1 MEMPIPDAAVIGR
14 RDEIAAALR
23 GIVPGDG
30 VIVSEPLRRAYESD
44 GLTAYRQ
51 PPLVVV
57 LPSTVG
63 QVAAVLR
70 YCQAEGVKVVPRGAG
85 TSLSG
90 GALPLA
96 DGVLLGMAKF
106 NRILDVDYAN
116 RCVVAQPGVTNLA
129 ITGAVEGAGFYYA
142 PDPSSQIACTIGG
155 NVAENSGGVH
165 CLKYGLTTNNL
176 IGLEIVLIDGEIVR
190 LGGKHSDSGGYDLMG
205 VMTGSE
211 GLLGVVTEVT
221 VRILRKPPAARALLI
236 GFAETEDAGNCVAAI
251 IGAGIIPGGMEMMDR
266 PAIHAAEAFVH
277 VGYPLDV
284 EALLIVELDGP
295 EAEIDH
301 LIEKVEAIAR
311 ADRARSVRVSRDE
324 PERVAFWSGRKAAFP
339 AVGRLSPDYYCMDG
353 TIPRA
358 RLAEVLARIGEL
370 SAQYGLRVANVFHAG
385 DGNLHPLILYDANQ
399 PGEVE
404 RAEAFGADILRLCVA
419 VGGVLTGEH
428 GVGVEKRDLMGE
440 MFDETDLAHQE
451 RLKCAFD
458 PDGLLNPGKVFP
470 TLHRCAELGRLH
482 VHAGRVPHPDLPR
495 F

>member
-1 MEMPIPDAAVIGR
+1 MEMPAPDGAIIAR

-23 GIVPGDG
+23 QIVPGEG
-30 VIVSEPLRRAYESD
+30 VIVSEPERRAYESD
-44 GLTAYRQ
+44 GLTAYHQ

-57 LPSTVG
+57 LPSTVA

-70 YCQAEGVKVVPRGAG
+70 YCKAERIKVVPRGAG

-106 NRILDVDYAN
+106 NRILDIDYDN
-116 RCVVAQPGVTNLA
+116 RCVVAQPGVTNLG
-129 ITGAVEGAGFYYA
+129 ITHAVEGADFYYA
-142 PDPSSQIACTIGG
+142 PDPSSQIACSIGG

-176 IGLEIVLIDGEIVR
+176 LGLEIVLIDGEVVR
-190 LGGKHSDSGGYDLMG
+190 LGGKHFDAEGYDLMG
-205 VMTGSE
+205 ILTGSE
-211 GLLGVVTEVT
+211 GLLGVVTDVT
-221 VRILRKPPAARALLI
+221 VRILKKPPTARALLI
-236 GFAETEDAGNCVAAI
+236 GFGSVEHGGNCVAAI

-266 PAIHAAEAFVH
+266 PAIHAAEDFVH
-277 VGYPLDV
+277 AGYPRDV

-295 EAEIDH
+295 DAEVDH
-301 LIEKVEAIAR
+301 LIAKVEAIAR
-311 ADRARSVRVSRDE
+311 DNRAKSVRISRNE
-324 PERVAFWSGRKAAFP
+324 AERLAFWAGRKAAFP
-339 AVGRLSPDYYCMDG
+339 AVGRISPDYYCMDG
-353 TIPRA
+353 TIPRG
-358 RLAEVLARIGEL
+358 RLAEVLTQISEL
-370 SAQYGLRVANVFHAG
+370 SAEHGLRVANVFHAG

-399 PGEVE
+399 PGEIE
-404 RAEAFGADILRLCVA
+404 RAEAFGADILRLCVK

-428 GVGVEKRDLMGE
+428 GVGVEKRDLMGV
-440 MFDETDLAHQE
+440 MFDEIDLAQQQ

-470 TLHRCAELGRLH
+470 QLHRCAELGRLH
-482 VHAGRVPHPDLPR
+482 VHRGRLPHPDLPR